1 MTQFNRSTS
10 FNIGPVAG
18 QGVKVQNL
26 RINFNIKKTNNKE
39 PNIGSIKV
47 YNLSQST
54 REQLDKNIESENKN
68 KIYLSAGYLDS
79 EGEKLLFVGDVNK
92 IEHMKENA
100 DVITMISAQDGARNL
115 NTVKASVSFKKDA
128 SAKEIL
134 ETLLKL
140 YPISNDLKN
149 TAIKDIRL
157 KQGFSFGGLASEG
170 IKKITTLLGL
180 DFSIQNDEL
189 RIIPLDGNNST
200 SVVSLTSKSGLIR
213 SPTRIND
220 ETEKS
225 LGKSKKTN
233 PGWRFISLLQPLII
247 PGGRVQAESRDIP
260 KSVFTVVSVEHK
272 GDNFIGEFQTLTDV
286 KDAA

>member
-1 MTQFNRSTS
+1 MSQFHRSTS
-10 FNIGPVAG
+10 FNVGPIAG

-26 RINFNIKKTNNKE
+26 RINFNVKKTNNRE
-39 PNIGSIKV
+39 PNTGLIKV
-47 YNLSQST
+47 YNLSRAT
-54 REQLDKNIESENKN
+54 REQLDKNIESETKN

-92 IEHMKENA
+92 IEHMTERA
-100 DVITMISAQDGARNL
+100 DVITTISAQDGVKDL
-115 NTVKASVSFKKDA
+115 NSVKTSVSFKKDA

-134 ETLLKL
+134 ETLLKQ
-140 YPISNDLKN
+140 YPVSNDLKN
-149 TAIKDIRL
+149 TIIKDVRL

-170 IKKITTLLGL
+170 IKKITSILGL

-189 RIIPLDGNNST
+189 RIIPLGGNNST
-200 SVVSLTSKSGLIR
+200 SVVSLSSKTGLIK